1 MPVPAVRDLVEAI
14 TPADDLERDHQAGA
28 LQWLDSTDDIYRRRK
43 PATPPKHLVCYTVLA
58 DPGDGALFLVDHRL
72 AGLALPPGGHVE
84 PGEDP
89 AGTVRREAM
98 EELGLEA
105 DLSIAGPRPMFVTV
119 TRTGGRD
126 GGHTDVS
133 LWYVIAGRR
142 RSQIRLD
149 EREFTGGRWWTTA
162 EIESADPAGFDPQL
176 GRFAAKLRPVLRRA

>member
-1 MPVPAVRDLVEAI
+1 MPEPAVRDLVAAI
-14 TPADDLERDHQAGA
+14 TPADDLERAHQADV
-28 LQWLDSTDDIYRRRK
+28 LQWLSRTDDIYRRRT

-58 DPGDGALFLVDHRL
+58 DPGDGALFLVDHRR

-89 AGTVRREAM
+89 VGTVRREAM

-105 DLSIAGPRPMFVTV
+105 DLSLAGPQPMFVTV
-119 TRTGGRD
+119 TRTAGLD
-126 GGHTDVS
+126 GHTDVS
-133 LWYVIAGRR
+133 LWYVIAGDRK
-142 RSQIRLD
+142 SPIRLD
-149 EREFTGGRWWTTA
+149 EREFSGGRWWTTA